1 MVGYMKDDKHEENTG
16 KDALNKAVQFLI
28 GRNLPVKNV
37 CLFDCDTSRSET
49 VRNNV
54 YTCVLPKYENAK
66 RMQKGIENAL
76 ELDSIDVTPFYSSKV
91 KEGDYGDDNTIV
103 EFQKMEFCDYI
114 CSLDSLTLKAVFS
127 NLKTTID
134 RLVVLFREA

>member
-1 MVGYMKDDKHEENTG
+1 
-16 KDALNKAVQFLI
+16 
-28 GRNLPVKNV
+28 
-37 CLFDCDTSRSET
+37 
-49 VRNNV
+49 
-54 YTCVLPKYENAK
+54 
-66 RMQKGIENAL
+66 MQKGIENAL